1 MVIDNNQHQPTHS
14 AQQSLAG
21 QVLQPLLAR
30 RRPERILVIKHA
42 NAGDLSIDPVNF
54 AQLIRLNTDELNPDA
69 LLLCRF
75 DALPFEDECFDL
87 IILHHL
93 VHDGSEPF
101 LNEILRVMSA
111 GGDIVI
117 SGLNSSGFRSRIVNR
132 KRRLPALNLDKVCS
146 FLKSN
151 SFNIEQCLLMGLGGF
166 SKPAPKAMWHG
177 LGMPF
182 ADRVVFHGHHQSNI
196 KNASVL
202 RFKQVQTAGLTSA
215 ALDGCSREAAS

>member
-1 MVIDNNQHQPTHS
+1 MVIDNNHHQPTHS

-30 RRPERILVIKHA
+30 RRPDRILVMKHA
-42 NAGDLSIDPVNF
+42 NAGDLSIDPVNS
-54 AQLIRLNTDELNPDA
+54 AQLIRLNTDELNPGA
-69 LLLCRF
+69 LLQCRF

-87 IILHHL
+87 VILHHL

-101 LNEILRVMSA
+101 LNETLRVMSA

-117 SGLNSSGFRSRIVNR
+117 SGLNSSGFRSRIANR
-132 KRRLPALNLDKVCS
+132 KRRLPALNLDKVCI

-151 SFNIEQCLLMGLGGF
+151 SFSIEQCLLMGLGGF

-202 RFKQVQTAGLTSA
+202 RFKQVQQAGLASA
-215 ALDGCSREAAS
+215 ALDSCSRKAAS

>member
-1 MVIDNNQHQPTHS
+1 MVIDNNHHQPTHP

-21 QVLQPLLAR
+21 QLLQPLLAR
-30 RRPERILVIKHA
+30 RRPERILVLKHA
-42 NAGDLSIDPVNF
+42 DAGDLSIEPVNP
-54 AQLIRLNTDELNPDA
+54 AQLIRLNTDELSPDA
-69 LLLCRF
+69 LLQCRF
-75 DALPFEDECFDL
+75 DALPFEDESFDL
-87 IILHHL
+87 VVLHHL

-101 LNEILRVMSA
+101 LNETLRVMAA

-117 SGLNSSGFRSRIVNR
+117 SGLNSSGFRSRFVNR
-132 KRRLPALNLDKVCS
+132 KRRLPALNLDSVCS

-151 SFNIEQCLLMGLGGF
+151 SFKIEQCLLMGLGGC

-202 RFKQVQTAGLTSA
+202 RFKQVQQAGLASA
-215 ALDGCSREAAS
+215 ALDSCSRKAAS

>member
-1 MVIDNNQHQPTHS
+1 MVINNNHHQPTHS

-30 RRPERILVIKHA
+30 RRPDRILVIKHA
-42 NAGDLSIDPVNF
+42 NAGDLSIDPVNS
-54 AQLIRLNTDELNPDA
+54 AQLIRLNTDELNPGA
-69 LLLCRF
+69 LLQCRY
-75 DALPFEDECFDL
+75 ALPFEDECFDL
-87 IILHHL
+87 VVLHHL
-93 VHDGSEPF
+93 VHDGIEPF
-101 LNEILRVMSA
+101 LNETLRVLAA

-117 SGLNSSGFRSRIVNR
+117 SGLNSSGFRSRIANR
-132 KRRLPALNLDKVCS
+132 KRRLPALNLDKVCN

-202 RFKQVQTAGLTSA
+202 RFKQVQPAGLTSA